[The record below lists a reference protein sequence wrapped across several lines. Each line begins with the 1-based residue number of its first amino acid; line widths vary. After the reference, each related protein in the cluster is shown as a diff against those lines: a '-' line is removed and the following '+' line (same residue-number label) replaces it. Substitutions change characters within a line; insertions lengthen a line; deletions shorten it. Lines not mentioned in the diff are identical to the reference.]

1 MGTTVQGSFEIT
13 KGPATGT
20 YQVHTDTPSLGA
32 WTLPVRARRISTYL
46 KHVDEAKIVF
56 YNGILRKWVIRMK
69 TCRYVCYQSVE
80 TYPYPPGVSTDI
92 RIISKMPFVPTP
104 AYLRQDP
111 NAKPITIEYIVQ
123 DDDKNDAPNETEA
136 PSPSPRGRK
145 SSSPRRRKRS
155 PSPAAPP
162 ADDKDGSDEKEG
174 SPPSPQEPS
183 PSSVAAANETQARRP
198 IQTMIPDKDT
208 DEPPQ
213 RLGLR
218 RDE

>member
-69 TCRYVCYQSVE
+69 TCRYACYQSVE

-123 DDDKNDAPNETEA
+123 DDEDDVPDKTDVP
-136 PSPSPRGRK
+136 PSRRDRKPSR
-145 SSSPRRRKRS
+145 SPRR
-155 PSPAAPP
+155 PSPPP
-162 ADDKDGSDEKEG
+162 AVPTADDKDGSDEKEG
-174 SPPSPQEPS
+174 
-183 PSSVAAANETQARRP
+183 
-198 IQTMIPDKDT
+198 
-208 DEPPQ
+208 
-213 RLGLR
+213 
-218 RDE
+218 